1 MTKKKNNLTLEQ
13 LDAYAKTLTSKQ
25 VNMLYENRM
34 KTKYTEVKALN
45 EAESMIPS
53 RDEYFV
59 VFVPKV
65 AFIENG
71 DNNIQLTYAV
81 CANKDNI
88 KHVILPQTGVYF
100 YTGIPADY
108 EYAIRKLVEM
118 GYGEYIKDSVE
129 PDYLY
134 IIDEAEASAE

>member
-13 LDAYAKTLTSKQ
+13 LDAYAKTLSSKQ

-71 DNNIQLTYAV
+71 DNNI
-81 CANKDNI
+81 
-88 KHVILPQTGVYF
+88 
-100 YTGIPADY
+100 
-108 EYAIRKLVEM
+108 
-118 GYGEYIKDSVE
+118 
-129 PDYLY
+129 
-134 IIDEAEASAE
+134 